1 MFSNDGRWQ
10 KCLLSGEGEKG
21 GGRHGRAQAVK
32 YDKVFQFKESLT
44 IPHICD
50 FKSLSRIK
58 VHPKTAPVPPFT
70 LSFDITQQQI
80 RNFLLSLNTGY
91 FSFAYSSDVHFCKS

>member
-1 MFSNDGRWQ
+1 MFSNDGRGQ

-21 GGRHGRAQAVK
+21 GGRHGRDQAVK

-58 VHPKTAPVPPFT
+58 VHPKTASVPPFT
-70 LSFDITQQQI
+70 LSFV
-80 RNFLLSLNTGY
+80 LLNNKSG
-91 FSFAYSSDVHFCKS
+91 FFAFFEH

>member
-32 YDKVFQFKESLT
+32 YDKVFQIKESLT

-50 FKSLSRIK
+50 VKSLLRIK
-58 VHPKTAPVPPFT
+58 VHTKTASVPPFT
-70 LSFDITQQQI
+70 LSFNFTQQQI
-80 RNFLLSLNTGY
+80 RNFLLSLNTDY